1 MSKSPKIPFCQSE
14 FLQDFTIALGVL
26 VSGTKHGWRSF
37 NAEVDTCEHEQEKLE
52 RLTIWVTTY
61 YFTRI
66 NLTLWEDKTLWV
78 SVALLPT
85 KNNGEYEIGFYPK
98 FESLGFKAIIDALIN
113 TISISTRLCYSE
125 SPLPLLRQI
134 WKHRGKVNITGEL
147 KKTPKTTTNKK

>member
-14 FLQDFTIALGVL
+14 FLQDFTIALGVQ
-26 VSGTKHGWRSF
+26 VNDTKHGWRSF

-66 NLTLWEDKTLWV
+66 NLTLWENKTVWV

-85 KNNGEYEIGFYPK
+85 ENNSEYEIGFYPK
-98 FESLGFKAIIDALIN
+98 FESLGFEEIIDALIN
-113 TISISTRLCYSE
+113 TVSISTRLCYSE

-134 WKHRGKVNITGEL
+134 WKHKGKVKEMGKL
-147 KKTPKTTTNKK
+147 KSLPKTIVSKK